1 MSEPNEND
9 EVVTD
14 PFAASPP
21 VDPPSPGSAE
31 ETQAP
36 DTIPA
41 PAAEPQPDTYV
52 PSPRRV
58 AQE

>member
-1 MSEPNEND
+1 MNEPNEND

-14 PFAASPP
+14 PFAAEPLIEQ
-21 VDPPSPGSAE
+21 PSPGTAE

-36 DTIPA
+36 ELPA
-41 PAAEPQPDTYV
+41 PAVSPQPDPYV